1 MLKGRRKSYVEN
13 TSEEVKGKNSEEKE
27 IKRPKC
33 NRKSHVE
40 TVNEE
45 TEESSSEEEEI

>member
-1 MLKGRRKSYVEN
+1 MRKVRRKSNVDN
-13 TSEEVKGKNSEEKE
+13 TNEETQGKSSEEEEVK
-27 IKRPKC
+27 IPKC

-45 TEESSSEEEEI
+45 IQ

>member
-1 MLKGRRKSYVEN
+1 MRKVRRKSNVDN
-13 TSEEVKGKNSEEKE
+13 TNEEMQGKISEEEEVKV
-27 IKRPKC
+27 PKC

-45 TEESSSEEEEI
+45 IQ

>member
-1 MLKGRRKSYVEN
+1 MCKGKRKSNVEN
-13 TSEEVKGKNSEEKE
+13 KNEEVKGKISEKEE

-40 TVNEE
+40 TVREK
-45 TEESSSEEEEI
+45 TK